1 MYPRPHEY
9 EISPARPVRWTTYAD
24 NAPAKSSAIELQEFD
39 VCNAT
44 AYQHGAGISED
55 IQPWKHQRRQSAPAM
70 PARRGMK
77 CGGCHL
83 TRAVF
88 NQAAIPV
95 LRAKHRHPPQCTLI
109 IATAV
114 TVGISFFGGQL
125 RLFQRKRHAQ
135 RMIQLMEVVI
145 LGFPISTSRD
155 GNPGRFGWQ
164 CCPDLDSFA
173 PNSPLAKLTE

>member
-1 MYPRPHEY
+1 M
-9 EISPARPVRWTTYAD
+9 RWTTYAD

-88 NQAAIPV
+88 NQAAQPRSQSKASDT
-95 LRAKHRHPPQCTLI
+95 LRPLLM
-109 IATAV
+109 IATAA
-114 TVGISFFGGQL
+114 TVGISFFGAQL
-125 RLFQRKRHAQ
+125 RLFRRKRHAQ

-145 LGFPISTSRD
+145 LGLPISTSRG
-155 GNPGRFGWQ
+155 GNPGRFGRQ

-173 PNSPLAKLTE
+173 RNSPLAAVVTS